1 MQEIKTLML
10 PVALTD
16 EEKIEIGQNLT
27 EKLMRLRQLEDQR
40 KEEMQRFKMEIMAEA
55 AEVQH
60 LTDMLHNGI
69 EERPVKCEVVYH
81 SPVMGMK
88 TIMRLDTNE
97 PLGDR
102 DTAMTA
108 ADKKRADELM
118 TQQTNDL

>member
-16 EEKIEIGQNLT
+16 EQKIEAGESLT
-27 EKLMRLRQLEDQR
+27 NALMRLRELEEEKNFEMSLFKRQIKACNVDIQR
-40 KEEMQRFKMEIMAEA
+40 
-55 AEVQH
+55 
-60 LTDMLHNGI
+60 LTEMLHNGS
-69 EERPVKCEVVYH
+69 EEREVQCEVVYH
-81 SPVMGMK
+81 MPVMGMK

-97 PLGDR
+97 PFDEK
-102 DTAMTA
+102 DMSA

>member
-1 MQEIKTLML
+1 MI

-27 EKLMRLRQLEDQR
+27 EKLLRLRELEDQR
-40 KEEMQRFKMEIMAEA
+40 KEEMQKFKMQIMGEA

-60 LTDMLHNGI
+60 LTDMLHNGT

-81 SPVMGMK
+81 MPVMGMK

-97 PLGDR
+97 PFDEK
-102 DTAMTA
+102 DMSA